1 MSMDEGKSA
10 LTLIPGDREW
20 TRRLTRCGSAGSA
33 RAQFLLYRL
42 LKRARTLNVGLSPTV
57 QTPYINTLTPD
68 EEPPFPGDESIEL
81 KIRRIIRWNA
91 AVMVHRANK

>member
-1 MSMDEGKSA
+1 MSMDEGKEVLPDIDPQETGEWIQA
-10 LTLIPGDREW
+10 LDAVA
-20 TRRLTRCGSAGSA
+20 GSAGSA

-68 EEPPFPGDESIEL
+68 
-81 KIRRIIRWNA
+81 
-91 AVMVHRANK
+91 